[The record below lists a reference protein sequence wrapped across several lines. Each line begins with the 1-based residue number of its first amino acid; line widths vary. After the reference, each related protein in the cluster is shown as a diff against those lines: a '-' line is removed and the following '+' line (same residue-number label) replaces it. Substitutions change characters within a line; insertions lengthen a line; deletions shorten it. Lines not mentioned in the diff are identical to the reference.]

1 VVIFQVGT
9 RRSRAHVCTTSIS
22 KESNMPMQTIIK
34 AALMAGAVAALA
46 CPLLFWGKSELLA
59 RNGHHTEQNN
69 MRQTTF
75 VLTPQYDPVW

>member
-1 VVIFQVGT
+1 
-9 RRSRAHVCTTSIS
+9 
-22 KESNMPMQTIIK
+22 MPMQTIIK
-34 AALMAGAVAALA
+34 AALMIGAVAALA

-59 RNGHHTEQNN
+59 KNGHHAEQNN

>member
-1 VVIFQVGT
+1 M
-9 RRSRAHVCTTSIS
+9 R
-22 KESNMPMQTIIK
+22 MQTMIK
-34 AALMAGAVAALA
+34 AALMAAVIAALA